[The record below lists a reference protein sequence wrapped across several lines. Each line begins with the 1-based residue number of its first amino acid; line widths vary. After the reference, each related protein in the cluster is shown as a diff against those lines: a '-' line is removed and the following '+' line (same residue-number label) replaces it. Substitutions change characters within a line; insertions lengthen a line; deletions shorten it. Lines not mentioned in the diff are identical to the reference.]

1 MAMRAELVIL
11 EEEELLFKLPNEQG
25 LMQIADH
32 DRVTQL
38 ENTVFFLVKNNSI
51 IAIMT
56 DASLDVTQSHDRII
70 SITPS
75 WEIQAPYL
83 AHYYQEKFG
92 FSKKAGE
99 SIPGEQRELVAA
111 CAKNF
116 DLLLDKLGYVKSP
129 HSLQS
134 EKKTKPRHQWKKELK
149 DRPFYLDYQGSKAT
163 VYWQKRNEMRIEK
176 GAKLAE
182 EVPYNKD
189 GSLGF
194 SARLGEKI
202 RQDHQ
207 EAIKDHYTIEEVILK
222 SVNEV
227 GLFLYYGGTNGWLQL
242 KDQAGQTLHELTVVG
257 G

>member
-1 MAMRAELVIL
+1 MRAELVIL

-25 LMQIADH
+25 LLQIADH

-38 ENTVFFLVKNNSI
+38 DNTVFFLVKNHAVT
-51 IAIMT
+51 AITT
-56 DASLDVTQSHDRII
+56 DTLLDLTQPHDRII

-83 AHYYQEKFG
+83 AHYYQEKYG
-92 FSKKAGE
+92 LLKKKSEA
-99 SIPGEQRELVAA
+99 IPGEQSELIAT
-111 CAKNF
+111 CAKKF
-116 DLLLDKLGYVKSP
+116 DLLLDKLGYYQNTT
-129 HSLQS
+129 SLDPV
-134 EKKTKPRHQWKKELK
+134 KKTKARHQWKKELQ
-149 DRPFYLDYQGSKAT
+149 DRPFYIDYQGSQAT

-182 EVPYNKD
+182 EIPYNKD

-207 EAIKDHYTIEEVILK
+207 AAIKDHCTIEEVILK

-227 GLFLYYGGTNGWLQL
+227 GLFLYYGGINGWLQL
-242 KDQAGQTLHELTVVG
+242 KDPSGQTLHELTVVG
-257 G
+257 